1 MPHAH
6 VLATPAVPCP
16 HARKATPASGTLDSR
31 FRDFIASDDFP
42 CVGSKLALARDG
54 LHTREFAPLGDVS
67 NDGPLL
73 DALAGFVAM
82 LDERDA
88 DDRSVDS
95 LVALFRGPRSMDE
108 AAFERQL
115 WNQLQRLHEL
125 DLARGNTWAADVE
138 RDPDSPRFSMSL
150 AGHPFF
156 VIGLHPGASRI
167 ARRFEAPVLVF
178 NSHRQFNRLR
188 EDGRFAKMQQATRA
202 RDIALQGSINPNL
215 SDYGQ
220 ASEARQY
227 SGRAVGA
234 GWRCPFRATGPE
246 DAA

>member
-1 MPHAH
+1 
-6 VLATPAVPCP
+6 
-16 HARKATPASGTLDSR
+16 
-31 FRDFIASDDFP
+31 
-42 CVGSKLALARDG
+42 
-54 LHTREFAPLGDVS
+54 
-67 NDGPLL
+67 
-73 DALAGFVAM
+73 M

-202 RDIALQGSINPNL
+202 RDVALQGSINPNL

-227 SGRAVGA
+227 SGRAVDA